1 LSRFKEMNPRTS
13 IRTSMALAVAGLLA
27 FMLYLYFFVGFD
39 SMLEIL
45 RKVDPLEY
53 SLYYSLTIAAIV
65 VSLFFYSM
73 TWHELLKELSLNLS
87 IRKAFLYSWVG
98 NFVDLVVPL
107 ETISGEVTRLYL
119 IKGDVENDL
128 GKAVASLVYH
138 RIISVSTTLIALVA
152 SSIYLILAYQIQTG
166 IILFLSIV
174 AAGTTVTVLLL
185 LYLSI
190 SGGAAKRIVD
200 LLIRVISVFVKDE
213 RRIADLRERAMGDLS
228 VFHASV
234 KSFGR
239 NPRFLIRPF
248 IYSYLS
254 WFSQL
259 AIYLLVFYALGIS
272 WVLRCV
278 PQMIVVFSIT
288 LAVQTIP
295 VGFPVGL
302 VEFVM
307 TYLYNM
313 LLSTSPAV
321 NGLATSL
328 IRVVTF
334 WFQVMVGFLIVQW
347 LGIRRV
353 LQAGSYGNER
363 EQQT

>member
-1 LSRFKEMNPRTS
+1 
-13 IRTSMALAVAGLLA
+13 MALAVAGLLV
-27 FMLYLYFFVGFD
+27 FMLYLYFFVGFE

-65 VSLFFYSM
+65 ISLFFYAM
-73 TWHELLKELSLNLS
+73 TWHELLRELSLDLS
-87 IRKAFLYSWVG
+87 VKKAFLYSWVG

-107 ETISGEVTRLYL
+107 ETISGEATRLYL
-119 IKGDVENDL
+119 IKGDVEDDL

-152 SSIYLILAYQIQTG
+152 SSIYLILAYQVQTS
-166 IILFLSIV
+166 IVIFLSVV

-185 LYLSI
+185 LYLSM
-190 SGGAAKRIVD
+190 SSGAAKRIVD
-200 LLIRVISVFVKDE
+200 LLIRVVSVFIKDE
-213 RRIADLRERAMGDLS
+213 QRISNLRDKAMNDLS

-234 KSFGR
+234 RSFGR
-239 NPRFLIRPF
+239 NPRFLIKPF

-295 VGFPVGL
+295 IGFPVGL

-307 TYLYNM
+307 TYLYNV

-334 WFQVMVGFLIVQW
+334 WFQVLVGFLIVQW

-353 LQAGSYGNER
+353 LQAGSYESKRGQR
-363 EQQT
+363 A